1 MPENTSDSN
10 PNFNPRPPKKAA
22 PSNPPAAPSKRAGKN
37 LDRDLAPLLAG
48 WDYEPG
54 TINVRR
60 IRGAD
65 GTEKLQMR
73 LDLGLLQ
80 MELRGR
86 PDGARPKGFESW
98 LAYHRRQLERHEK
111 KTGGDFGFKLAP
123 EQCQALREEAEM
135 YYRRYLALFVL
146 GEFKGVVRDTARN
159 LRVLNLCG
167 KYAAEEGDRLV
178 LEQFRPYI
186 TMMNTRAAAS
196 SKFKAKEYAEALA
209 VLDRGLRRIRRFFKR
224 FGQPEA
230 YRRSGEVKVL
240 KRFARQVRRKMP
252 VDPMQK
258 LESDLQKAVE
268 AEKYEQAAVLRD
280 EIESLKQV
288 RKAG

>member
-10 PNFNPRPPKKAA
+10 YDINPRPSKKPQAG
-22 PSNPPAAPSKRAGKN
+22 NSKGGRRGKP

-48 WDYEPG
+48 WEYEPG

-65 GTEKLQMR
+65 GSEKLQMR

-80 MELRGR
+80 MELKGR
-86 PDGARPKGFESW
+86 PDGIRPKGFESW
-98 LAYHRRQLERHEK
+98 LIYYQRQLERHAK
-111 KTGGDFGFKLAP
+111 KNGTELGFQLNG
-123 EQCQALREEAEM
+123 EECQLLREEAEM
-135 YYRRYLALFVL
+135 YYRRYLSLFVL

-159 LRVLNLCG
+159 IRVLNFCG
-167 KYAAEEGDRLV
+167 KFAAEEGDRLV

-196 SKFKAKEYAEALA
+196 AAFKAKQYDEALA
-209 VLDRGLRRIRRFFKR
+209 TLKRGLKRIRRFFKR

-240 KRFARQVRRKMP
+240 KRFARQIRKKMP

-258 LESDLQKAVE
+258 LETDLQKAVE